1 LGQDVWNFFRGEDV
15 EPVEYGLTKDIN
27 THNPIAVA
35 VGEYL
40 GPWRDIRA
48 AEKQVDK
55 LRYLFLA
62 PGWHHSK
69 EDRRSNSLRAR
80 D

>member
-1 LGQDVWNFFRGEDV
+1 MGQDVWNFFRGEDV

-40 GPWRDIRA
+40 GLWRDIRA

-55 LRYLFLA
+55 LRYFFLA

-69 EDRRSNSLRAR
+69 EDRRSNILRAR